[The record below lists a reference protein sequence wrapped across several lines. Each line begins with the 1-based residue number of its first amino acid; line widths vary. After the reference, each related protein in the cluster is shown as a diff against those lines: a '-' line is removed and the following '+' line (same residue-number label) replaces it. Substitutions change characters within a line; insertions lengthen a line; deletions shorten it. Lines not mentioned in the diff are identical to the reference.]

1 MIFYVFSSEI
11 TEMLRK
17 HQKFPYGSSSNRDF
31 SMLEVKTTLRRPAGA
46 GADFLY
52 TLLTTIGDR
61 AHGYGRRPFYQVKS
75 PKFVKSRN
83 VQKTQGTLIVCTN
96 PALRRTFA
104 HARVQ
109 PPGRFRSCT
118 APTPTIMQPDFQRK
132 SSPTYAN

>member
-1 MIFYVFSSEI
+1 MIFYVFSSKI
-11 TEMLRK
+11 MKMLRK
-17 HQKFPYGSSSNRDF
+17 HRKSLYGSSLNRDF
-31 SMLEVKTTLRRPAGA
+31 FMLEVKTTFRRPAGA

-52 TLLTTIGDR
+52 TPITTIGDR
-61 AHGYGRRPFYQVKS
+61 APNPGPHPLFQVKS